1 MLFDSTTSAA
11 VGDTPALSRPAS
23 LQGFDVADADG
34 RPFYV
39 GVVWG
44 VSSDP
49 LVYVPDPA
57 ADIHLEIGFLL

>member
-1 MLFDSTTSAA
+1 MLFDTPTAA
-11 VGDTPALSRPAS
+11 APGDAPTISRPAS
-23 LQGFDVADADG
+23 TQGFDVTAVDG

-44 VSSDP
+44 VSADP

-57 ADIHLEIGFLL
+57 ADIHLELGFLL